1 MKSTHKKM
9 KRRLGWSGIVAAAV
23 AAFLAARGQDFFGA
37 ESKDTLAGAQVRRGN
52 LLISVTERGNLKAR
66 NSISLR
72 SEIEGR
78 STILWLIPEGTVVQA
93 GEKVAELDASSLVNN
108 RVQQD
113 IAVQNAD
120 AAYIKA
126 EESLRIQEIQNA
138 SDIAKAQQQLE
149 FARLDLE
156 RYLQGDMAQKQKQA
170 DEDIKLAQQEE
181 QRAKD
186 KLDWSERLFER
197 EFVQRTEVEADR
209 LSYERANIT
218 LDRALRSKDLLHRF
232 DIPKQ
237 RAVFDAAV
245 VEAERDLERTRL
257 QAASRLVD
265 YQTAMRTSK
274 SKLDLEREKL
284 EKLERQIEKSV
295 LVAPVAGMVVYG
307 REEGGRMRGDAPVSI
322 GGEVRERQEIISIPG
337 AGGMLAEASIHESVL
352 KQVRVGQPCIV
363 RVDAIPNVEFAGRVT
378 FVAPLPDQN
387 SWWANP
393 NLRVYRSEVA
403 ITNPTPEMRPGMSC
417 SIEILI
423 DELRD
428 VLHVPLQAVTNQ
440 RGRNLA
446 FVSRREGPEMRE
458 VEVGPHNNK
467 WVSIVAGLKEGE
479 TVLLSPPPGFDLRG
493 GEEGERGAP
502 AGEEGAEPAAVAPA
516 DTPPAASFGGAGVQ
530 GAPGEGGAGERPR
543 GPRPEN
549 RGERPA
555 GTRGPRPGA
564 GAGEGGA
571 RPSADGAAAVPSGR
585 EGS

>member
-1 MKSTHKKM
+1 MTPARKSKHAV
-9 KRRLGWSGIVAAAV
+9 RWIVVLIALGAV
-23 AAFLAARGQDFFGA
+23 AVASRSWGLLDGDK
-37 ESKDTLAGAQVRRGN
+37 ESGVAGAQVRRGN

-78 STILWLIPEGTVVQA
+78 TTILWLIPEGTVVEA

-120 AAYIKA
+120 AAFIKA
-126 EESLRIQEIQNA
+126 EESLAIQVIQNE
-138 SDIAKAQQQLE
+138 SDEAKAGQQLL
-149 FARLDLE
+149 FAQQDLQKYLEGDFPQRL
-156 RYLQGDMAQKQKQA
+156 QQA
-170 DEDIKLAQQEE
+170 EEDIMLAEEELNRAQEKL
-181 QRAKD
+181 K
-186 KLDWSERLFER
+186 WSRELFEKD
-197 EFVQRTEVEADR
+197 FLQRTELEGDE
-209 LSYERANIT
+209 LSVRRAEITRERARRNKEM
-218 LDRALRSKDLLHRF
+218 LLEFDR
-232 DIPKQ
+232 PKQ
-237 RAVFDAAV
+237 LAVLEAAV
-245 VEAERDLERTRL
+245 EEAVREVRRTEL

-265 YQTAMRTSK
+265 FQTAVRTSK

-284 EKLERQIEKSV
+284 EKLERQIERSV
-295 LVAPVAGMVVYG
+295 LRAPVGGMVVYG

-352 KQVRVGQPCIV
+352 KQVRAGLACII
-363 RVDAIPNVEFAGRVT
+363 RVDAVPGREFGGRVN

-403 ITNPTPEMRPGMSC
+403 IDNPTSEMRPGMSC

-423 DELRD
+423 DELED
-428 VLHVPLQAVTNQ
+428 VLFVPLQAVTNQ

-446 FVSRREGPEMRE
+446 FVRKVGEIETRE

-467 WVSIVAGLKEGE
+467 WVSIASGLREGE
-479 TVLLSPPPGFDLRG
+479 TVLLTPPPGFDLG
-493 GEEGERGAP
+493 GEESPARRGAEEAP
-502 AGEEGAEPAAVAPA
+502 GTEAGPTADGFPMPAMMQPSLPDAGRPGTAGE
-516 DTPPAASFGGAGVQ
+516 
-530 GAPGEGGAGERPR
+530 GERPR
-543 GPRPEN
+543 APRGEGMGG
-549 RGERPA
+549 RGERV
-555 GTRGPRPGA
+555 GRPGGAERA
-564 GAGEGGA
+564 G
-571 RPSADGAAAVPSGR
+571 RPAADGAPAVGGG

>member
-1 MKSTHKKM
+1 MTKSKHTM
-9 KRRLGWSGIVAAAV
+9 KRRLGWSGLVAAAL
-23 AAFLAARGQDFFGA
+23 AAFFAARGQSFFGG
-37 ESKDTLAGAQVRRGN
+37 ESSEALAGAQVRRGN

-78 STILWLIPEGTVVQA
+78 TTILWLIPEGTVVEA

-113 IAVQNAD
+113 ISVQNAD

-126 EESLRIQEIQNA
+126 EESLRIQEIQNE
-138 SDIAKAQQQLE
+138 SDIAKAVQQLE
-149 FARLDLE
+149 FARIDLE
-156 RYLQGDMAQKQKQA
+156 KYLEGDMAQKQKQA
-170 DEDIKLAQQEE
+170 DEDIKLAEQEE

-209 LSYERANIT
+209 LAYERASIT
-218 LDRALRSKDLLHRF
+218 LERAVRSKDLLHRF

-245 VEAERDLERTRL
+245 VEAARDLERTKL

-265 YQTAMRTSK
+265 FQTAMRTSK

-295 LVAPVAGMVVYG
+295 LVAPVAGMIVYG

-363 RVDAIPNVEFAGRVT
+363 RVDAIPNVEFSGRVT

-393 NLRVYRSEVA
+393 NLRVYRSEIA
-403 ITNPTPEMRPGMSC
+403 ITNPTAEMRPGMSC

-423 DELRD
+423 DELKD

-440 RGRNLA
+440 RGRNLV

-458 VEVGPHNNK
+458 VEVGLHNNK
-467 WVSIVAGLKEGE
+467 WVSIVAGLAEGD
-479 TVLLSPPPGFDLRG
+479 TVLLSPPAGFDMR
-493 GEEGERGAP
+493 
-502 AGEEGAEPAAVAPA
+502 AGEEGDREAPETGTPEEPAAIVPA
-516 DTPPAASFGGAGVQ
+516 EFPPAAAFGGSAGGAG
-530 GAPGEGGAGERPR
+530 AGEGAAGERPR
-543 GPRPEN
+543 GTRPEG
-549 RGERPA
+549 RGERPGGA
-555 GTRGPRPGA
+555 RGPRPGV
-564 GAGEGGA
+564 GGGEGVP
-571 RPSADGAAAVPSGR
+571 RPSTEGAPAVPAAR